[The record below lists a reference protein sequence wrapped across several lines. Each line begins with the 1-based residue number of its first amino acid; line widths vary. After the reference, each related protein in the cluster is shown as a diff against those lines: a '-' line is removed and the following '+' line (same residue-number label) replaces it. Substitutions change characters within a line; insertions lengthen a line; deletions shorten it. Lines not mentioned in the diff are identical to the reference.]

1 MEIGRIYKNFDWLK
15 NHFIIFAFE
24 SLEMSLTNVYNLYRT
39 MEEENV
45 ILSFKGIVTAEL
57 LTSVLHI
64 MEAKM
69 DYMHET
75 PRIKKKVFNVLV
87 ECLQNLYHHVDENQ
101 TQTTKEQLERK
112 SALVLIVKEPGNFLI
127 RTGNYIENDKA
138 SELQQRLNII
148 NSMDKE
154 GLKVYYQN
162 RLNDST
168 VSTKGTAGLGMI
180 DIARKSGNKLDF
192 EILKINKESS
202 FFCLN
207 VKID

>member
-1 MEIGRIYKNFDWLK
+1 
-15 NHFIIFAFE
+15 
-24 SLEMSLTNVYNLYRT
+24 

-69 DYMHET
+69 DSMHET

-87 ECLQNLYHHVDENQ
+87 ECLQNLYHHVDEGQ
-101 TQTTKEQLERK
+101 SPATKEHLERK
-112 SALVLIVKEPGNFLI
+112 SALVLIVKEDGNFLI
-127 RTGNYIENDKA
+127 RTGNYIENEKA
-138 SELQQRLNII
+138 LELQERLNII

-154 GLKVYYQN
+154 GLKIYYQN
-162 RLNDST
+162 SLNDSM

-192 EILKINKESS
+192 EFLKINEESS

>member
-1 MEIGRIYKNFDWLK
+1 MVIFVLK
-15 NHFIIFAFE
+15 LIT
-24 SLEMSLTNVYNLYRT
+24 MSLTNVYNLYRT

-64 MEAKM
+64 METKM
-69 DYMHET
+69 ESMHET

-87 ECLQNLYHHVDENQ
+87 ECLQNLYHHVDESPSPA
-101 TQTTKEQLERK
+101 TKEHLERK
-112 SALVLIVKEPGNFLI
+112 SALVLIVKEQGNFLI
-127 RTGNYIENDKA
+127 RTGNYIDNDKA
-138 SELQQRLNII
+138 EELQNRLNII

-154 GLKVYYQN
+154 GLKAYYQDS
-162 RLNDST
+162 LNSSM

-192 EILKINKESS
+192 EFLKINEETS